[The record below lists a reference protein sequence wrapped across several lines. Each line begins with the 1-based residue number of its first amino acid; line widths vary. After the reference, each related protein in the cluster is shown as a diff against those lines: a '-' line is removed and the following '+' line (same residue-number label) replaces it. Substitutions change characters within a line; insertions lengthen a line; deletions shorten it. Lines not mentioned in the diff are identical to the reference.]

1 MELVSHL
8 RHHDVAGVAV
18 QVEDSQVEDRDFVDF
33 IGTEEVLGEVLDRPH
48 VGAEG
53 LEGSEFGS
61 GGLDIAELTGW
72 SVGGDR
78 EEA

>member
-1 MELVSHL
+1 
-8 RHHDVAGVAV
+8 
-18 QVEDSQVEDRDFVDF
+18 VDF